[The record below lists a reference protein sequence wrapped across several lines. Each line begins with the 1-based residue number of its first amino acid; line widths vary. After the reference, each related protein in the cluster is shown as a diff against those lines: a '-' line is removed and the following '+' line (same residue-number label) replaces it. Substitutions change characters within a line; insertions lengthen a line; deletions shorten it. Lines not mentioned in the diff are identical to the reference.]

1 MITSFI
7 DGKGLTMKLQINQ
20 NELIQY
26 CFEDKY
32 DKDILCSEVIESLTA
47 TGTYSLDIE
56 DMLGNLGYLP
66 SYCIDNWDELVETK
80 VIHLDEIE
88 DYGLQDWSGFEIE
101 YV

>member
-1 MITSFI
+1 MTTSFI

-20 NELIQY
+20 SDFVNYYLD
-26 CFEDKY
+26 DKH
-32 DKDILCSEVIESLTA
+32 DRDLLCSEVIESLSA
-47 TGTYSLDIE
+47 TGSYSIDVEDI
-56 DMLGNLGYLP
+56 LGNMGYLP